1 MSYDH
6 TSVTHIETSTAQYIA
21 RVAEHIET
29 MDEDMAERRRKEI
42 RRIDGI
48 PVRTA
53 LALFCEEVR
62 KVYKQIKFG
71 VPRRPTMHWE
81 NGVSVACE
89 VYAYFEGDTYAP
101 IRLGYKSYSASGNGP
116 SQYGV
121 YARCIRN
128 EKYKEDREQYHMA
141 MTDSVDR
148 ALRNVKKNL
157 RPYRVEE
164 IAGMSMGSFTASI
177 GSLKY
182 DASQKVMSA
191 KREVIEH
198 VGFMRELRHLIETGH
213 EFVDSGFK
221 GLVVNMFEASEE
233 HKQMYDKQH
242 HGYYVAVRN
251 HNGEQVF
258 DIITVLDVTRAT
270 ANNIG
275 AHRTCTVQELPEG
288 VPEKMAALSML
299 EGGKFVDGLGFKVND
314 TAYWVLA

>member
-6 TSVTHIETSTAQYIA
+6 MSVATLEAGTAKYIETVNS
-21 RVAEHIET
+21 HIET
-29 MDEDMAERRRKEI
+29 MDEDMAERRRKSI
-42 RRIDGI
+42 RRLDGI
-48 PVRTA
+48 PVRTM

-62 KVYKQIKFG
+62 KVYKHIKFG
-71 VPRRPTMHWE
+71 VPRRPEMFWE
-81 NGVSVACE
+81 DGVSVACE
-89 VYAYFEGDTYAP
+89 VYAYFEGDAYAP
-101 IRLGYKSYSASGNGP
+101 IRLGYKPYAASGSGA

-128 EKYKEDREQYHMA
+128 EKYREDREQYHMA
-141 MTDSVDR
+141 MADGVDR

-164 IAGMSMGSFTASI
+164 IAGMSLSNFTSSI

-182 DASQKVMSA
+182 DVSQKVMSA

-198 VGFMRELRHLIETGH
+198 AGFIRELRHLIETGH

-221 GLVVNMFEASEE
+221 GLVVNMLQASEE

-258 DIITVLDVTRAT
+258 DIITVLDVTRAV
-270 ANNIG
+270 ASNIG
-275 AHRTCTVQELPEG
+275 AHKTCAMHELPEG
-288 VPEKMAALSML
+288 VPEKLAALSML
-299 EGGKFVDGLGFKVND
+299 ENGKYIDGLGFKVND
-314 TAYWVLA
+314 TSYWVLA

>member
-6 TSVTHIETSTAQYIA
+6 MTVDRLEEGTAKYIA
-21 RVAEHIET
+21 MVDSHIET
-29 MDEDMAERRRKEI
+29 MDEDMAERRRESI
-42 RRIDGI
+42 RRLDGI
-48 PVRTA
+48 PVRTL
-53 LALFCEEVR
+53 LAFFCEEVR
-62 KVYKQIKFG
+62 KVYKHIKFG
-71 VPRRPTMHWE
+71 VPRRPEMFWE

-101 IRLGYKSYSASGNGP
+101 IRLGYKPYSASASGS

-128 EKYKEDREQYHMA
+128 EKYREDREQYYMA
-141 MTDSVDR
+141 MADGIDR

-164 IAGMSMGSFTASI
+164 VAGMSLGGFTTSI
-177 GSLKY
+177 GSIKY
-182 DASQKVMSA
+182 DATQKVMSA
-191 KREVIEH
+191 KREVTEH
-198 VGFMRELRHLIETGH
+198 AGFIRELRHLIETGH

-221 GLVVNMFEASEE
+221 GLVVNMLQASEE

-251 HNGEQVF
+251 LNGEQVF
-258 DIITVLDVTRAT
+258 DIITVLDVTRAN

-275 AHRTCTVQELPEG
+275 AHKTCTVHELPEG
-288 VPEKMAALSML
+288 VPEKMATLSMID
-299 EGGKFVDGLGFKVND
+299 GGRYIDGLGFKVND
-314 TAYWVLA
+314 TSYWVLA